1 MPENY
6 LGNKIEDIGSK
17 YLGLGLYKLIKL
29 TNLYFDILDNNI
41 GDIWSKYLGLGLYK
55 LI

>member
-29 TNLYFDILDNNI
+29 TNLYLNLDLF
-41 GDIWSKYLGLGLYK
+41 LGNKITNSGIK
-55 LI
+55 